1 MQRGWRAT
9 GGTPW
14 RACAL
19 ALAVALATSIVGPVW
34 AGDPPTPL
42 LPEAEATLAQDNL
55 FGECTIYGLGWEF
68 AWSDAGAGARYELY
82 VEREGG
88 PSPYWDQ
95 VLAAP
100 AVRVARCGCLPDNML
115 SGWRWRVRAQAPG
128 EDWSAWSDW
137 RAFQVARLL
146 ICMRGG
152 QEN

>member
-1 MQRGWRAT
+1 MHGGRGST
-9 GGTPW
+9 GSTPW
-14 RACAL
+14 RRWPL
-19 ALAVALATSIVGPVW
+19 ALAAVLAGSIVGSAW
-34 AGDPPTPL
+34 AADPPTPL
-42 LPEAEATLAQDNL
+42 LPDAGATLAQDNL

-68 AWSDAGAGARYELY
+68 AWSNAGGGVRYELY

-95 VLAAP
+95 VVTEP

-137 RAFQVARLL
+137 RTFQVERLP

>member
-1 MQRGWRAT
+1 LA
-9 GGTPW
+9 
-14 RACAL
+14 AL
-19 ALAVALATSIVGPVW
+19 VLLATSAGAVW
-34 AGDPPTPL
+34 AGDPPAPL
-42 LPEAEATLAQDNL
+42 LPAAEATLAQDNL

-68 AWSDAGAGARYELY
+68 AWSDVGPGARYELY

-88 PSPYWDQ
+88 PSPYVDQ

-128 EDWSAWSDW
+128 EDWSDWSDW
-137 RAFQVARLL
+137 RAFQVARLP
-146 ICMRGG
+146 ICLRGG

>member
-1 MQRGWRAT
+1 MRWGWRAA
-9 GGTPW
+9 GGPPW
-14 RACAL
+14 RACAV
-19 ALAVALATSIVGPVW
+19 ALAVLLAAPFADPVR

-42 LPEAEATLAQDNL
+42 LPEAGATLEQDNL
-55 FGECTIYGLGWEF
+55 FGECTIYGMGWEF

-95 VLAAP
+95 VVATP

-146 ICMRGG
+146 TCMRGG